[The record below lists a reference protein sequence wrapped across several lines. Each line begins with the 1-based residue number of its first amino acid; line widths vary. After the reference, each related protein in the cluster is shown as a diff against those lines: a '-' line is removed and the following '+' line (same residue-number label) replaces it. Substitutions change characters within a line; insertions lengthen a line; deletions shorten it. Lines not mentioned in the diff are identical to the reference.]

1 MNSENP
7 FTAIAPPVFDG
18 TNYQAWAVRMEAY
31 LDANDLWEAI
41 EQIYEV
47 PPLLDN
53 PTLAQIRNKKEMKQ
67 GKSNLVC
74 SSLIHHFF
82 QNNDAEN
89 SQGNL
94 GFFEARIRRK

>member
-1 MNSENP
+1 M
-7 FTAIAPPVFDG
+7 FDG

-67 GKSNLVC
+67 GKSKAKATLFTAV
-74 SSLIHHFF
+74 SSSIFF